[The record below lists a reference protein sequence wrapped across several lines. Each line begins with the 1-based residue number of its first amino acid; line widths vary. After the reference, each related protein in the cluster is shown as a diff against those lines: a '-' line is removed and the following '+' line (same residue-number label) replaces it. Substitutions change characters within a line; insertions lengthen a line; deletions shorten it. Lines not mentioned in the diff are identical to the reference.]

1 MAPSSASFKA
11 LLPLASTFQTTTC
24 CEATTPRAS
33 DQDITSRKIL
43 QLMRELSH
51 SAFSG
56 VLLHGNKGSNDNP
69 HSLETLDIGPGPHV
83 RVRLCVPP
91 HLCDSNALLN
101 SGAIM
106 AWFDEVSSWGFVS
119 ADGRH
124 RPGVSV
130 SLNTTVLGW
139 VWAGSE
145 VEIESHCKKV
155 GDTLGFADM
164 VLRDVATG
172 REVCSRWWER
182 GGGDVSS

>member
-1 MAPSSASFKA
+1 MAPPPFSATSAPSSS
-11 LLPLASTFQTTTC
+11 ASTQPSHLDT
-24 CEATTPRAS
+24 
-33 DQDITSRKIL
+33 TSRQIL

-69 HSLETLDIGPGPHV
+69 HSLEALDIGPGPSV
-83 RVRLCVPP
+83 RVRLRVPP
-91 HLCDSNALLN
+91 HLCDHDALLN

-139 VWAGSE
+139 VGAGTE
-145 VEIESHCKKV
+145 VEIESQCKKV

-164 VLRDVATG
+164 VLKEVATG
-172 REVCSRWWER
+172 REVR
-182 GGGDVSS
+182 